1 MNVSATGMAM
11 CACGDQSDLKRH
23 PSVVLPV
30 WSIRLQRL
38 LLSPTQTFGESIQ
51 RGNAGM
57 NMIGFLKTVRR
68 GIYRSALPAL
78 AIGTAAFPGSAAADE
93 ALVTNVGRFE
103 IPFEVEADP
112 GSRPQGFAVLFG
124 SQDGGRTW
132 DRLNTVP
139 AANGSFTFS
148 APRDGHYS
156 FAIRT
161 TDAQGNL
168 QQAIQGSPPELE
180 VIVDTVAPDIRLDL
194 LDAGNGQFQINWIT
208 QDASVVPQTL
218 VIEFAD
224 GTDGRWKPVRL
235 IPASSGQA
243 MAQALAGSVV
253 SVRASVQDAAGNRG
267 ESTSQVV
274 LRPAGSTSNVV
285 PANPYANSGTAAPLG
300 PSPFPQ
306 MNSFANRP
314 APSSNPLTIPANED
328 ALNMPPGQPVPGEF
342 SSQPTI
348 GVSPAARYA
357 PPANLMKEVS
367 YQAVAGAQVVNR
379 HIFDLEYQVDDVGP
393 SGVSA
398 VELFVTEDGGANWF
412 TYGND
417 EDVHSPVL
425 IDTRGEGT
433 FGFAVR
439 VRNGL
444 GFADDAPQ
452 PGQTPEMV
460 VTIDETQPTIE
471 MSQPVMRTDGFGT
484 IQLSWRV
491 TDKNPASTPVRLEY
505 AAAPNGPWTPVFD
518 WQFDQSGYQWGV
530 RPGTP
535 TQLYFR
541 LLARDAAGNVAS
553 AQTSQPVVV
562 DLRRPVGRLL
572 RVQPVS
578 QPTK

>member
-1 MNVSATGMAM
+1 MT
-11 CACGDQSDLKRH
+11 
-23 PSVVLPV
+23 
-30 WSIRLQRL
+30 
-38 LLSPTQTFGESIQ
+38 
-51 RGNAGM
+51 
-57 NMIGFLKTVRR
+57 MIDFLKSVRR
-68 GIYRSALPAL
+68 GWCRSTLPVFVTGVA
-78 AIGTAAFPGSAAADE
+78 AVAFPWNASADE

-124 SQDGGRTW
+124 SQDGGLTW

-161 TDAQGNL
+161 TDTQGNL
-168 QQAIQGSPPELE
+168 QQAIQGSVPELE
-180 VIVDTVAPDIRLDL
+180 VIVDTVAPEIRLDL

-208 QDASVVPQTL
+208 RDASIAPQTL

-243 MAQALAGSVV
+243 TAQAPAGSVV
-253 SVRASVQDAAGNRG
+253 SVRASIRDAAGNQG

-274 LRPAGSTSNVV
+274 LRAASAAEILV
-285 PANPYANSGTAAPLG
+285 PGNPYVNSTTSAPMG
-300 PSPFPQ
+300 PSPFPSP
-306 MNSFANRP
+306 NSFANRP
-314 APSSNPLTIPANED
+314 APPSNGLTIPTTEYSPNVQPA
-328 ALNMPPGQPVPGEF
+328 QPVRNEFPLQPNFAVNPG
-342 SSQPTI
+342 S
-348 GVSPAARYA
+348 AY
-357 PPANLMKEVS
+357 PPVANLMKEVS
-367 YQAVAGAQVVNR
+367 YQPVAGAQVVSR

-460 VTIDETQPTIE
+460 VTVDETQPTIE

-491 TDKNPASTPVRLEY
+491 TDKNPAATPVRLEY

-518 WQFDQSGYQWGV
+518 WQFDQNGYQWGV

-553 AQTSQPVVV
+553 SQTSQPVVV

-578 QPTK
+578 QPTR

>member
-1 MNVSATGMAM
+1 MN
-11 CACGDQSDLKRH
+11 DFLK
-23 PSVVLPV
+23 SVRRILCRSVLP
-30 WSIRLQRL
+30 
-38 LLSPTQTFGESIQ
+38 TFVNGAAI
-51 RGNAGM
+51 
-57 NMIGFLKTVRR
+57 F
-68 GIYRSALPAL
+68 AL
-78 AIGTAAFPGSAAADE
+78 AGNVGADE

-103 IPFEVEADP
+103 IPFEIEADS
-112 GSRPQGFAVLFG
+112 GSRPEGFAVLFG

-132 DRLNTVP
+132 EKLNTVP

-148 APRDGHYS
+148 APRDGRYA

-168 QQAIQGSPPELE
+168 QQAIQGSDPELE
-180 VIVDTVAPDIRLDL
+180 VIVDTVAPEIRLDL
-194 LDAGNGQFQINWIT
+194 LDAGNGQVLINWIT
-208 QDASVVPQTL
+208 QDASVVAPTL
-218 VIEFAD
+218 AMEFAD

-235 IPASSGQA
+235 TPASSGQVTV
-243 MAQALAGSVV
+243 QAPAGALVT
-253 SVRASVQDAAGNRG
+253 VRAAVQDTAGNRG
-267 ESTSQVV
+267 ESSSQLV
-274 LRPAGSTSNVV
+274 LRSAGPATNVV
-285 PANPYANSGTAAPLG
+285 PGSAFTQSGTAAPLG
-300 PSPFPQ
+300 PSPFPGMSAPASNQ
-306 MNSFANRP
+306 QPPSNGLVIPLADTIPQVHPSQTVPDEIPPQPGFAM
-314 APSSNPLTIPANED
+314 SSNSAYAAPVIPA
-328 ALNMPPGQPVPGEF
+328 
-342 SSQPTI
+342 
-348 GVSPAARYA
+348 
-357 PPANLMKEVS
+357 KEVS
-367 YQAVAGAQVVNR
+367 YQSTAGAQVVSQ
-379 HIFDLEYQVDDVGP
+379 HLFDLEYQVDDVGP

-398 VELFVTEDGGANWF
+398 VELFVTEDGGAHWF

-417 EDVHSPVL
+417 EDVRSPVL

-460 VTIDETQPTIE
+460 VTVDESLPAIE
-471 MSQPVMRTDGFGT
+471 MAQPVMRTDGFGT

-541 LLARDAAGNVAS
+541 LLARDAAGNVATT
-553 AQTSQPVVV
+553 QTTQPVVV

-578 QPTK
+578 QPTR